1 MSVITIDSEFKNLI
15 PPLQETEYQQLEA
28 SILSE
33 GCRDALVLWKG
44 HGILVDGHNRFE
56 ICQKHTLPYQT
67 VEREFDNR
75 SQVAE
80 WMLRNQLGRRNL
92 TDSARIQAA
101 MRFRNILEADAKE
114 RQVASAQETNAK
126 IGKSHN
132 LTVSRKSDES
142 SMRTDEKLSEIA
154 GGMKKDK
161 FRQGEHVVNH
171 APKAV
176 KARWE
181 KDEIST
187 NRAYI
192 ITKALDQSPAE
203 HREYIAELCE
213 DNDEKVN
220 ILNRLYKSAGSVES
234 NGTFFEVVK
243 SGGFHHGDDMKSWLD
258 WKTTNVQQLQRALD
272 NLADYHKRL
281 ARDTRKAGIDSAA
294 INAETALI
302 ADEPSAYKMGDV
314 VKIGNHI
321 LLCADNTSQ
330 KARGLIQSLGKVEL
344 IFCDPPYNANAA
356 AYDDGSFVWSQ
367 DFFADMADIVAVTP
381 GISSIQS
388 FMKKTEMPYKWS
400 TSAFI
405 ANGMTR
411 GALGFGNWIYT
422 ALFSQNDSIHRN
434 RQDVYTITIGGKQLD
449 MGDKKQKPS
458 QYLAWLFELL
468 STKDAWVVDAFGGSG
483 NSVIVAHELGRKCL
497 IIERDVDTFNQ
508 MVANV
513 SAHIE
518 DELELAA

>member
-1 MSVITIDSEFKNLI
+1 MVQNIVVDSEFKNLI
-15 PPLQETEYQQLEA
+15 PPLQETEFQQLEA

-44 HGILVDGHNRFE
+44 QGILVDGHNRFE
-56 ICQKHTLPYQT
+56 ICQKHSLPYQ
-67 VEREFDNR
+67 VIEREFDNR

-92 TDSARIQAA
+92 TDAARIQAA
-101 MRFRNILEADAKE
+101 MRFETILETDAKE
-114 RQVASAQETNAK
+114 RQVANLKKGNEAPVVQNFAQRETGTK
-126 IGKSHN
+126 
-132 LTVSRKSDES
+132 TR
-142 SMRTDEKLSEIA
+142 EKLGEIA
-154 GGMKKDK
+154 SVSHEK
-161 FRQGEHVVNH
+161 FRQGKHVISN
-171 APKAV
+171 APQAV
-176 KARWE
+176 KTRWE

-192 ITKALDQSPAE
+192 MTKALDQSPTE
-203 HREYIAELCE
+203 HREQIAELCQ

-220 ILNRLYKSAGSVES
+220 ILNRLYKSAGTVES
-234 NGTFFEVVK
+234 NGTFFEVLK
-243 SGGFHHGDDMKSWLD
+243 SGGFHYGDDMKLWCD
-258 WKTTNVQQLQRALD
+258 FKKENVQRLQRALD
-272 NLADYHKRL
+272 NLADYHKRQ
-281 ARDTRKAGIDSAA
+281 ARDQRKATIESAA
-294 INAETALI
+294 TNAEYALV
-302 ADEPSAYKMGDV
+302 ADEPSSYKLGDV
-314 VKIGNHI
+314 IRLGNHI
-321 LLCADNTSQ
+321 LLCADNSSEQ
-330 KARGLIQSLGKVEL
+330 ARDLIQSLGKVEL
-344 IFCDPPYNANAA
+344 VFCDPPYNAGAA
-356 AYDDGSFVWSQ
+356 AYDDGSFEWTQ
-367 DFFADMADIVAVTP
+367 DFLADMADVVAVTP

-388 FMKKTEMPYKWS
+388 FMKKTNMPYKWS
-400 TSAFI
+400 TSAYI

-422 ALFSQNDSIHRN
+422 ALFSQNESIHRN

-468 STKDAWVVDAFGGSG
+468 STKGAWIVDAFGGSG

-497 IIERDVDTFNQ
+497 IIERDVETFNQ